1 MSSYISTASMS
12 SALLQSI
19 LTSQQ
24 NLATAEQEVST
35 GTYVDVGTQ
44 LGEGTS
50 QDLVLRNQQSML
62 QTMEV
67 TNNTVAT
74 RLSSAQ
80 NVMGNLQT
88 TAQNFLNTLISS
100 TSQNGT
106 GNSLQISAQ
115 SALQNLIEQLN
126 TSVSGEYIFGG
137 INSGVPPIT
146 DYYASASSA
155 NQAAVNNAFSANFG
169 FSQTSSSVSSI
180 TGTQM
185 QSFLTSQFD
194 PLFSGANWTSD
205 WSQAS
210 DTTLTSQ
217 ISDTQTVSS
226 SVSANEPAFQD
237 LAEAYTMVANL
248 GTQNLSGDALN
259 TLISNATTLIQQGIT
274 GLTNLQTNLGL
285 VQNDVTAANTQMSSQ
300 MNILSTQINNL
311 ESVDPYQASTQ
322 VTELQTQLETA
333 YSLTSQIQKLSLV
346 NYI

>member
-1 MSSYISTASMS
+1 MSSYISTTSMS
-12 SALLQSI
+12 SVLLQSI
-19 LTSQQ
+19 LTAQQ
-24 NLATAEQEVST
+24 SLANAEQEVST

-50 QDLVLRNQQSML
+50 QDLLLRNQQSML
-62 QTMEV
+62 QTFEL
-67 TNNTVAT
+67 TNNTVST

-80 NVMGNLQT
+80 NSLSTLQT

-106 GNSLQISAQ
+106 GNTLQSSAQ
-115 SALQNLIEQLN
+115 SALESLITELN

-146 DYYASASSA
+146 DYYAGASSA
-155 NQAAVNNAFSANFG
+155 NQAAVNNAFSSNFG

-180 TGTQM
+180 TGAQM
-185 QSFLTSQFD
+185 QSFLTNDFD
-194 PLFSGANWTSD
+194 PLFSSANWSAD

-210 DTTLTSQ
+210 DTTFTSQ

-226 SVSANEPAFQD
+226 SVSANESAFQD

-259 TLISNATTLIQQGIT
+259 TLISNATTLVQEGMT
-274 GLTNLQTNLGL
+274 GLTSLQTNLGL
-285 VQNDVTAANTQMSSQ
+285 VQNDVTMANSQMSSQ
-300 MNILSTQINNL
+300 MNILSTQIDNL